1 MFAADIR
8 QAIGSSAKDDALA
21 RHFLI
26 VWPVIESILRAFAK
40 ANGLPIFA
48 YLNGH
53 QVFRSS
59 ADAMPDFCALMLGA
73 PATEGLCIEDGKR
86 RAASLEPDVEPS
98 VQLCHAGFLNWRR
111 EIETGVGNL
120 VILFGAR
127 TSELPEAARRRAEAI
142 SKATATD
149 PALPARLAAARIAP
163 PERLTDDDLALID
176 VISEILRR
184 LLSATVGFRT

>member
-1 MFAADIR
+1 MCAADIR

-59 ADAMPDFCALMLGA
+59 ADAMPGKTSSGVPTEKTWTIGA
-73 PATEGLCIEDGKR
+73 EVVGCCRSR
-86 RAASLEPDVEPS
+86 RPDV
-98 VQLCHAGFLNWRR
+98 
-111 EIETGVGNL
+111 
-120 VILFGAR
+120 R
-127 TSELPEAARRRAEAI
+127 TEAVRSRG
-142 SKATATD
+142 SGS
-149 PALPARLAAARIAP
+149 AA
-163 PERLTDDDLALID
+163 
-176 VISEILRR
+176 
-184 LLSATVGFRT
+184 